1 MDELKAKHKKEI
13 KDFDKNKRIA
23 LKHVKGS
30 AGKGK
35 KGKEKMEE

>member
-1 MDELKAKHKKEI
+1 MEEIQAKHKKEI
-13 KDFDKNKRIA
+13 KEYEKNKRIA
-23 LKHVKGS
+23 LKKVKAS